1 MAPEKNFWR
10 VEQSCKKRGNFR
22 GQISGTCIV
31 GLSYPTNGGSWRFR
45 FSGPSGNP
53 VLQGLGMRVFTI
65 PLLFRV
71 GNPRGFEL
79 FFSYIHFQE
88 CASKTKKKK
97 KTNKKKK
104 KKPTTPH
111 AFLMHHNWLL
121 TCGLRTFRL
130 VDLGLLT
137 RILNLRRLYVLWNSC
152 LPKSG
157 PLNSGSPCLSPGS
170 APLA

>member
-1 MAPEKNFWR
+1 MGDPDASVSVGHLGTLFCKVWECEFLQFPCYLELEILEVSSFSSRIYIFKN
-10 VEQSCKKRGNFR
+10 VPPKQ
-22 GQISGTCIV
+22 
-31 GLSYPTNGGSWRFR
+31 
-45 FSGPSGNP
+45 
-53 VLQGLGMRVFTI
+53 
-65 PLLFRV
+65 
-71 GNPRGFEL
+71 
-79 FFSYIHFQE
+79 
-88 CASKTKKKK
+88 KKKK
-97 KTNKKKK
+97 NKQKKKK
-104 KKPTTPH
+104 NPTTPH